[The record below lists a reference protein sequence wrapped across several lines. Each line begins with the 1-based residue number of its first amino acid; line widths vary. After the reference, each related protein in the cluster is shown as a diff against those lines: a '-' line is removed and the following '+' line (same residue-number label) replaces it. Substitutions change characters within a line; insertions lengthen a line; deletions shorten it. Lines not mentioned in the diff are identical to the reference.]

1 MRYLELGK
9 TGMKV
14 SEVGFGGIP
23 IIRLDTDA
31 AVRVVR
37 RAYDKGITFYDTANA
52 YRDSENKIGLAL
64 QGKRDKVFLASKT
77 LRRDAVAATEQLEN
91 SLRMLRTDYIDLYQL
106 HQVAHEHEWQALTAP
121 GGAMEVVVKAKEAG
135 KVHHIG
141 VTSHSLEMAVKLV
154 KTGLF
159 STIQFPFNFLEPD
172 ASEELFPLA
181 QKLGLGILVMKSFAG
196 GVINNAE
203 LAFKFLRQ
211 HPYAIPIPGF
221 DAEPLVDDVL
231 SRYDRPNNVTEQDLA
246 LMAEFR
252 AKVGKVFCRRCEYCQ
267 PCPQGVKITP
277 AMGYPIFVSRMGKK
291 VAMDF
296 ARVPMESVPKCEE
309 CGKCIE
315 LCPYDLPIPEILK
328 RNYAQYV
335 RDGEENQD

>member
-1 MRYLELGK
+1 
-9 TGMKV
+9 
-14 SEVGFGGIP
+14 
-23 IIRLDTDA
+23 
-31 AVRVVR
+31 
-37 RAYDKGITFYDTANA
+37 
-52 YRDSENKIGLAL
+52 
-64 QGKRDKVFLASKT
+64 
-77 LRRDAVAATEQLEN
+77 
-91 SLRMLRTDYIDLYQL
+91 
-106 HQVAHEHEWQALTAP
+106 
-121 GGAMEVVVKAKEAG
+121 MEVVVKAKEAG
-135 KVHHIG
+135 KVRHIG
-141 VTSHSLEMAVKLV
+141 VTSHSLEMAIKLV

-231 SRYDRPNNVTEQDLA
+231 ARYDRPNTVTEQDLA
-246 LMAEFR
+246 LMAEYR
-252 AKVGKVFCRRCEYCQ
+252 SKVGKNFCRRCEYCQ